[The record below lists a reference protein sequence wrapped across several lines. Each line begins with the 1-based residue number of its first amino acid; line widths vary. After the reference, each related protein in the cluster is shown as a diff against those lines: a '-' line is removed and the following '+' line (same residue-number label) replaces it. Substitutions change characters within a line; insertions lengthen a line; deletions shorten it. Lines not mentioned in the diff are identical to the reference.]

1 MTITIL
7 DFEQSKSNSIDYDTV
22 QKVWGENVKISVVL
36 KEGFKL
42 GVDEKEKMLRS
53 YLRVI
58 SAKLK
63 FVEENRGAINAAILS
78 SDIAGF
84 SEEDLKALY
93 INWALFVS
101 FADTG
106 DCELYVY
113 PASEA
118 DAPDGR
124 EIAVTVFNDN
134 TLRVEVVGE

>member
-106 DCELYVY
+106 DCELTYIRRRK
-113 PASEA
+113 PMRLTAGKL
-118 DAPDGR
+118 P
-124 EIAVTVFNDN
+124 
-134 TLRVEVVGE
+134 LRCLMIIRLGLK